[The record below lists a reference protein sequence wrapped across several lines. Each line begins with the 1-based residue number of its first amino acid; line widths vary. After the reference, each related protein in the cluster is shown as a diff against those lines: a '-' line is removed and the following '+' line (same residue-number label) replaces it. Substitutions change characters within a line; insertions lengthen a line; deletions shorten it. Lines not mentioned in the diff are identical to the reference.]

1 LSASSLAS
9 SAEETRLPHSAKS
22 WLAVRIWV
30 AFLQVR
36 LRLRN
41 EPLPTLVTSF
51 GRPRRRLSAPH
62 SPERLSRA
70 VNKSL
75 RLGAR
80 RPRCLTSALVL
91 FRLLRAQGDAAELV
105 IGLPPYPDN
114 HEAHAWV
121 ELQGVDVGPPP
132 GRGHHVAM
140 ARFR

>member
-1 LSASSLAS
+1 MSASSLAS
-9 SAEETRLPHSAKS
+9 SAEETRLPLFAKS

-30 AFLQVR
+30 AFLRVR

-41 EPLPTLVTSF
+41 GPLPALVASL
-51 GRPRRRLSAPH
+51 GRPRRRPSVSY

-105 IGLPPYPDN
+105 IGLPPHPDN

-121 ELQGVDVGPPP
+121 EFQGVDVGPPP
-132 GRGHHVAM
+132 GRGHHIAM
-140 ARFR
+140 ARFH